1 MASHRKPRPTS
12 RTGRRAATV
21 ALTGAATGSALTGT
35 GHADPR
41 PGPEQVRATVH
52 RLNRE
57 VERATQDYDAAKQK
71 AAKASD
77 ALERLQDEAA
87 RRADRLNASRDALGS
102 FATAQY
108 RHGGMA
114 GVSPSFRLL
123 LSSTPDD
130 YLTRASVAERAGTQR
145 ATAVRVLTAR
155 VRGAEQIRAEA
166 AKAADELKQAQ
177 SAAHRHKKEIGQK
190 LATARELLD
199 ELTPDQRARVLTDA
213 AGSHSGAVRAASRS
227 AANARDLRPDPP
239 AAVAGRAAQAVA
251 FARAQLGKPYAWGA
265 IGPSSYDCSGL
276 TQAAWRAA
284 GVSLPRTT
292 YAQIGAGHRISRH
305 ALAPGDLVF
314 FYPGVT
320 HVGLYI
326 GGGEMI
332 HAPHPGAPVRVAPV
346 DEMPF
351 AGAVRP
357 A

>member
-12 RTGRRAATV
+12 RTGRTAATV

-35 GHADPR
+35 GHAAPR
-41 PGPEQVRATVH
+41 PGPEQVRATVD
-52 RLNRE
+52 RLQRE
-57 VERATQDYDAAKQK
+57 AEKATQDYDAAKER

-87 RRADRLNASRDALGS
+87 RRADALNESRDALGS
-102 FATAQY
+102 FAAAQY
-108 RHGGMA
+108 RQGGTA
-114 GVSPSFRLL
+114 GVSPSLRLL
-123 LSSTPDD
+123 LSSHPDD
-130 YLTRASVAERAGTQR
+130 YLSRAAALERAGSRRT
-145 ATAVRVLTAR
+145 TTFRVLTER
-155 VRGAEQIRAEA
+155 MRGVDQIRAEA
-166 AKAADELKQAQ
+166 AETTDELAEAR
-177 SAAHRHKKEIGQK
+177 SEAHRHKKQIERK
-190 LATARELLD
+190 LAEARRLLD
-199 ELTPDQRARVLTDA
+199 ELTPDQRARVLADGTGPHTPA
-213 AGSHSGAVRAASRS
+213 ARAASRS
-227 AANARDLRPDPP
+227 AADGRGTPETVPQAD
-239 AAVAGRAAQAVA
+239 GRAAQAVA

-265 IGPSSYDCSGL
+265 TGPSSYDCSGL
-276 TQAAWRAA
+276 TQAAWRSA

-292 YAQIGAGHRISRH
+292 YAQIGAGRRVPRG
-305 ALAPGDLVF
+305 ALAPGDLVV

-326 GGGEMI
+326 GGGKMI

>member
-12 RTGRRAATV
+12 RTGRTAATV

-41 PGPEQVRATVH
+41 PGPGQVRATVDRLH
-52 RLNRE
+52 RE
-57 VERATQDYDAAKQK
+57 AEQATQDYDAAEEK
-71 AAKASD
+71 AAKASK

-87 RRADRLNASRDALGS
+87 RRADALNESRDALGS

-108 RHGGMA
+108 RQGGMA
-114 GVSPSFRLL
+114 GVSPSMRLL
-123 LSSTPDD
+123 LSSDPDD
-130 YLTRASVAERAGTQR
+130 YLARAAVAERAGAQR
-145 ATAVRVLTAR
+145 TTTLRVLTKR
-155 VRGAEQIRAEA
+155 LRGVDQIRAEA
-166 AKAADELKQAQ
+166 AETTDELKHAR
-177 SAAHRHKKEIGQK
+177 SDAHRHKKEIEHK
-190 LATARELLD
+190 LAKAQQLLD
-199 ELTPDQRARVLTDA
+199 ELTPDQRARVLADDA
-213 AGSHSGAVRAASRS
+213 GPHASTVRAASRS
-227 AANARDLRPDPP
+227 AGERRDGPRLP
-239 AAVAGRAAQAVA
+239 AVAGRAAQAVA
-251 FARAQLGKPYAWGA
+251 FAQAQLGKPYAWGA
-265 IGPSSYDCSGL
+265 TGPSSYDCSGL
-276 TQAAWRAA
+276 TQAAWQAA

-292 YAQIGAGHRISRH
+292 YAQIGAGQRVPRS

-326 GGGEMI
+326 GGGQMI